1 MYVLVKGSLPRD
13 VGFMYADTMEQ
24 LRPKMTLYKTFPE
37 AAVAVDEM
45 MASVSKEGKLS
56 TIPSRLE
63 RCS

>member
-1 MYVLVKGSLPRD
+1 MD

-56 TIPSRLE
+56 SFPSRLE
-63 RCS
+63 LCS